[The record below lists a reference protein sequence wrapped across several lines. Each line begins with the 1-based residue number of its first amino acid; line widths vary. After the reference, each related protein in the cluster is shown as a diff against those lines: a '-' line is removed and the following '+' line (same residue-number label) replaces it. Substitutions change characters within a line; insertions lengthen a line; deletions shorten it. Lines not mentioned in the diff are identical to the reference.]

1 MPEIFK
7 KVCSKCGCS
16 YMQKRPSAPD
26 TDWVCAKCGEPV
38 NLEAAQHRM
47 HLTAFGVF
55 LSAKLPLMKVS
66 LPTSR
71 LAKTAAGNTNRSAD
85 SLNRKQR

>member
-7 KVCSKCGCS
+7 KVCPKCGSS

-38 NLEAAQHRM
+38 NFNSAQHRL
-47 HLTAFGVF
+47 HLTAFGA
-55 LSAKLPLMKVS
+55 L
-66 LPTSR
+66 
-71 LAKTAAGNTNRSAD
+71 LAWLFFGALLLLAMVLFIIGVR
-85 SLNRKQR
+85 

>member
-7 KVCSKCGCS
+7 KVCPKCGSS

-38 NLEAAQHRM
+38 NFNSAQQKM
-47 HLTAFGVF
+47 HLTAFGR
-55 LSAKLPLMKVS
+55 
-66 LPTSR
+66 R
-71 LAKTAAGNTNRSAD
+71 LAWFLFGFVLLLAVVLVIIGGR
-85 SLNRKQR
+85 